1 MKYNLRNNDYNN
13 IKQRFKKC
21 LIKRNKKNLMLKKI
35 ENEVIN
41 RLYENNSQKKLN
53 IIFNLK
59 KMKSKKSLKAYKL

>member
-1 MKYNLRNNDYNN
+1 
-13 IKQRFKKC
+13 
-21 LIKRNKKNLMLKKI
+21 MLKKI

-59 KMKSKKSLKAYKL
+59 KMKAA